1 MQKTLKQLSTS
12 ILQKQICLK
21 IQVNYFALG
30 LIEKIFFEV
39 SIKNYLSEEFV
50 TVKQNGDSLGEMKD
64 VISTNRCVN
73 KSSETMYGDKDDK
86 ASEINF
92 VVTLSSM
99 IWLS

>member
-1 MQKTLKQLSTS
+1 
-12 ILQKQICLK
+12 
-21 IQVNYFALG
+21 
-30 LIEKIFFEV
+30 
-39 SIKNYLSEEFV
+39 V